1 MKLSFGV
8 IALIFLVLLII
19 MCSSCAGSYVPYHDD
34 KVFTIQ
40 YPYDSEAFT
49 AMKSGVDAVVS
60 AVSGEKKESKK
71 EGCTKVEGFGL
82 MPAPYGV
89 DAPIDR
95 FSALKS
101 SKTCTGSPYS
111 TSSGYICMDKEA
123 EKLLSTRGGNI
134 SGGDS
139 QIGTA

>member
-1 MKLSFGV
+1 MKLSLGV
-8 IALIFLVLLII
+8 LAIIFVVIMII
-19 MCSSCAGSYVPYHDD
+19 LCSTCAGSYVPFYED

-40 YPYDSEAFT
+40 YPYESESFT
-49 AMKSGVDAVVS
+49 AMKDAVVS
-60 AVSGEKKESKK
+60 AISGEKKESKK
-71 EGCTKVEGFGL
+71 ENGCKKVEGFGL

-89 DAPIDR
+89 EAPIDR

-101 SKTCTGSPYS
+101 SKTCAGSQYS
-111 TSSGYICMDKEA
+111 TSTGYICMDKEA

-139 QIGTA
+139 QIA